1 MRIMMLAALTGSLVL
16 AGVTSAAAAS
26 VTGSAVLALA
36 GVLAPT
42 SSLLTAAE
50 KRAVA
55 MLFAGNANIPYTK
68 TIAVTADKIVCRIS
82 NVDLTARC
90 CELTF
95 GKTVK
100 KINGRAANEVYAT
113 EALAGVPSDGAAGS
127 IFESLSKLN
136 CTLDPKAIAGKDG
149 SGATCSFDA
158 GN

>member
-1 MRIMMLAALTGSLVL
+1 MRVATFVLLGSFMLAGATG
-16 AGVTSAAAAS
+16 AEAAS
-26 VTGSAVLALA
+26 VTGSAALALA
-36 GVLAPT
+36 GVVAPA
-42 SSLLTAAE
+42 SSQLTAAE

-55 MLFAGNANIPYTK
+55 MLFAGSASVPYPK
-68 TIAVTADKIVCRIS
+68 TIAVKADKIVCRTS
-82 NVDLTARC
+82 NVDLTARS

-100 KINGRAANEVYAT
+100 RINGRAANEVYAT

-127 IFESLSKLN
+127 IFESLSKLS

-149 SGATCSFDA
+149 SGATCTFDA

>member
-1 MRIMMLAALTGSLVL
+1 MRVATFVLFGSLILTGTTR
-16 AGVTSAAAAS
+16 AEAAS
-26 VTGSAVLALA
+26 VTGSAALALA
-36 GVLAPT
+36 GVVAPA

-55 MLFAGNANIPYTK
+55 MLFAGNTSIPYRK
-68 TIAVTADKIVCRIS
+68 TISVQADKIVCRTS
-82 NVDLTARC
+82 NVDLTARS

-100 KINGRAANEVYAT
+100 TINGRAANEVYAT

-136 CTLDPKAIAGKDG
+136 CVLDPKAIAGKDG
-149 SGATCSFDA
+149 SGATCSFDP